1 MKSLY
6 ESLLDMSEEAEA
18 KRDIAMDFFTT
29 TKNVFKRL
37 KQISPSEFF
46 ELRNLVLDKNP
57 VYEYGTGFSKEE
69 MLAISMFIKHMHE
82 KYGQKDIYLSAWTLH
97 EDDWNTNEIHKGM
110 DAEDKKYLTDDLNL
124 YITTTPSKI
133 DQWICNLDKDSE
145 TSYFF
150 CTLKSMTKVEKETW
164 LEVMKAL
171 ERYFN

>member
-1 MKSLY
+1 
-6 ESLLDMSEEAEA
+6 MSEEAEA
-18 KRDIAMDFFTT
+18 KRDAALNFFTT
-29 TKNVFKRL
+29 TKNVFKKL

-46 ELRNLVLDKNP
+46 ELRDLVLDAKSA
-57 VYEYGTGFSKEE
+57 YEYETGFSKEE
-69 MLAISMFIKHMHE
+69 MLAISTFIKHMHE

-124 YITTTPSKI
+124 YMTSTPSKI
-133 DQWICNLDKDSE
+133 DQWICNLDKNSE

-150 CTLKSMTKVEKETW
+150 CTLKSMSKVEKETW
-164 LEVMKAL
+164 LEVMKAI